1 MIRMRYLKRDLSHL
15 LELKTKIFDN
25 EIQSHEHSDY
35 LQCVSYANHEWH
47 EKSQLLQETV
57 EKLIEYN

>member
-1 MIRMRYLKRDLSHL
+1 MRNLKRDLSHL

-35 LQCVSYANHEWH
+35 LQCVSYVNHEWH
-47 EKSQLLQETV
+47 EKSQLL
-57 EKLIEYN
+57 

>member
-1 MIRMRYLKRDLSHL
+1 MIRMRNPKRDLSHL

-25 EIQSHEHSDY
+25 ETQSHEHSDY

-47 EKSQLLQETV
+47 EKSQLLGNSRE
-57 EKLIEYN
+57 INRI

>member
-1 MIRMRYLKRDLSHL
+1 MIRMRNPKRDLSHL

-25 EIQSHEHSDY
+25 ETQSHEHSDY
-35 LQCVSYANHEWH
+35 LQLISHVNHESH
-47 EKSQLLQETV
+47 EKSQLLLGTV

>member
-1 MIRMRYLKRDLSHL
+1 MIRMRNLKRDLSHL

-25 EIQSHEHSDY
+25 EIQSHVYSVY

-47 EKSQLLQETV
+47 EKSHLLQETV